1 MNFSDN
7 AWIVPLLPLSGF
19 LVNFLFFRKN
29 RHVAPLVA
37 LGFVGAALLLSLSL
51 AAKVLG
57 DPAAHAST
65 IPWLSVSNQVFGHFT
80 ITVGT
85 LLDPLC
91 AMMLVVVTGI
101 SFLVH
106 LYSLGYMHEEEGI
119 ARFFMY
125 LGLFTFSM
133 LGLVVS
139 PNFYQMYIFWELV
152 GLCSY
157 LLIGF
162 YYTKPSANQAC
173 KKAFVVNRVGDFGM
187 FLGVLFLSYYLG
199 TADFQEL
206 PKVMGQWPLFGPAW
220 LPLGAVAVLVF
231 MGAVGKSAQF
241 PLHVW
246 LPDAMEGP
254 TPVSAL
260 IHAATMVAA
269 GVYMVARVYVVFD
282 AALFS
287 TVNAAQ
293 VVAWVGG
300 FTSVFAASIAITQF
314 DIKRVLAFSTLSQLG
329 YMVMALGVGGLG
341 VTAGAFHLF
350 THAMFKALL
359 FLGSG
364 SVIHA
369 VHSNDIRDMGGL
381 RKKMPI
387 TGLTFLVGCIAI
399 AGVPPLAGFFS
410 KDEILLALKEAHQVK
425 LYWLASGVAFLTAFY
440 MFRLYFLTFEGSEP
454 AHGHPH
460 ESPATMTAP
469 LIILALLSICVG
481 WTSLNKDGHAF
492 GDYIHYSRP
501 ADLESNWKKATELAA
516 AHPEARGDYRLATA
530 AWGAAPAAP
539 AEAKPAEAAEA
550 HESHAFEWVAEIW
563 IPATLTG
570 LAGILLAFAVYRLK
584 LVDPA
589 KVAKGLGPIYT
600 LVYNKYYIDELYRWL
615 LDNIYYSISHFI
627 AFFDRHVVDGVMNGF
642 AWLAQATGGVV
653 RKAQTGRAQAYALGM
668 LAGVVLIFG
677 ALKYLVH

>member
-1 MNFSDN
+1 
-7 AWIVPLLPLSGF
+7 
-19 LVNFLFFRKN
+19 
-29 RHVAPLVA
+29 
-37 LGFVGAALLLSLSL
+37 
-51 AAKVLG
+51 
-57 DPAAHAST
+57 
-65 IPWLSVSNQVFGHFT
+65 
-80 ITVGT
+80 
-85 LLDPLC
+85 
-91 AMMLVVVTGI
+91 
-101 SFLVH
+101 
-106 LYSLGYMHEEEGI
+106 MHEEEGI

-139 PNFYQMYIFWELV
+139 PSLYQMYIFWELV

-187 FLGVLFLSYYLG
+187 FLGILFLSYYLG
-199 TADFQEL
+199 TADFLEL
-206 PKVMGQWPLFGPAW
+206 PGKVAQWPLFGPAW
-220 LPLGAVAVLVF
+220 LPLGVVAILLF

-269 GVYMVARVYVVFD
+269 GVFMVARTYVVFD

-300 FTSVFAASIAITQF
+300 FTSVFAATIAITQF

-341 VTAGAFHLF
+341 VTAGTFHLF

-410 KDEILLALKEAHQVK
+410 KDEILLALKEAHQVE
-425 LYWLASGVAFLTAFY
+425 LYWLASSVAFLTAFY

-460 ESPATMTAP
+460 ESPATMTIP
-469 LIILALLSICVG
+469 LIVLALLSNRAG
-481 WTSLNKDGHAF
+481 SLPSK
-492 GDYIHYSRP
+492 
-501 ADLESNWKKATELAA
+501 
-516 AHPEARGDYRLATA
+516 
-530 AWGAAPAAP
+530 
-539 AEAKPAEAAEA
+539 
-550 HESHAFEWVAEIW
+550 
-563 IPATLTG
+563 
-570 LAGILLAFAVYRLK
+570 
-584 LVDPA
+584 
-589 KVAKGLGPIYT
+589 
-600 LVYNKYYIDELYRWL
+600 
-615 LDNIYYSISHFI
+615 
-627 AFFDRHVVDGVMNGF
+627 
-642 AWLAQATGGVV
+642 V
-653 RKAQTGRAQAYALGM
+653 RK
-668 LAGVVLIFG
+668 
-677 ALKYLVH
+677 